1 MLMRILKQIGSVT
14 RMNLRSVPLRVGAS
28 SVIVIGIA
36 GVVGVLVSILAM
48 VGGLSQMMN
57 STARGDRA
65 IVVST
70 GAGFETLSN
79 ITREASE
86 TILDAPGIKHG
97 RDGKLLASAE
107 ALAIVRLPLKRSAD
121 SGNASLRGV
130 SEVGLAVHPEI
141 RLVEGRVFGSA
152 VREVI
157 VGRTLQRQFRD
168 IALGRRL
175 LLRGAEW
182 TVVGIF
188 ESHGDPHESEM
199 ITGAETLQSAFERT
213 TFQAVVVLLE
223 SADAFAE
230 FKGALTSNPALAVD
244 AMREADYY
252 RQQSQAFSQ
261 LLSIVAY
268 LIGGIMA
275 VGAVFGA
282 LNALYSAVSTR
293 TVEIA
298 TLRVLGFGAS
308 AVIVS
313 VFAEALLLALL
324 GGAIGGCIAWL
335 LFNGHAVST
344 NGGGLTQLSVP
355 LAVDFHLIGLGVL
368 WACIIG
374 MVGAA
379 FPAIRAARAPLAAA
393 LRGI

>member
-1 MLMRILKQIGSVT
+1 MGVLNQIGSVT
-14 RMNLRSVPLRVGAS
+14 RMNLRSVPQRIGTS

-48 VGGLSQMMN
+48 VGGLSQMIN
-57 STARGDRA
+57 STARADRA

-97 RDGKLLASAE
+97 SDGKLLASAE

-121 SGNASLRGV
+121 SGNVSLRGM
-130 SEVGLAVHPEI
+130 SEGGMAVHPEI
-141 RLVEGRVFGSA
+141 RLLQGRVFGSA

-168 IALGRRL
+168 VALGRRL
-175 LLRGAEW
+175 VLRGAEW

-188 ESHGDPHESEM
+188 ESRDAHESEM

-213 TFQAVVVLLE
+213 TFQSVVVLLD

-230 FKGALTSNPALAVD
+230 FKGALTSNPSLAVD

-282 LNALYSAVSTR
+282 LNAMYSAVSTR

-313 VFAEALLLALL
+313 VFAEALLLALV

-355 LAVDFHLIGLGVL
+355 LAVDSSLIGLGVL

>member
-1 MLMRILKQIGSVT
+1 MRALKQIAAVT
-14 RMNLRSVPLRVGAS
+14 LLNLRSVPQRLGAS

-48 VGGLSQMMN
+48 VGGLSQMMYR
-57 STARGDRA
+57 TARADRA

-70 GAGFETLSN
+70 GASFETLSN
-79 ITREASE
+79 IAREAAE
-86 TILDAPGIKHG
+86 AIVDAPGIKHG
-97 RDGKLLASAE
+97 ADTKPMASAE
-107 ALAIVRLPLKRSAD
+107 ALAIVRLPLKRSGH
-121 SGNASLRGV
+121 SGNVALRGV
-130 SEVGLAVHPEI
+130 GEAGFAVHPEI
-141 RLVEGRVFGSA
+141 HLVEGRLFGSA

-157 VGRTLQRQFRD
+157 VGRSLQRQFED
-168 IALGRRL
+168 IKLGRQL
-175 LLRGAEW
+175 LLRGAGW
-182 TVVGIF
+182 TVVGVF
-188 ESHGDPHESEM
+188 ESHGDPHEAEM
-199 ITGAETLQSAFERT
+199 ITGVETLQSAFERN
-213 TFQAVVVLLE
+213 TFQSVSVLLE

-230 FKGALTSNPALAVD
+230 FKAALTSNPALAVD
-244 AMREADYY
+244 AMRDADYY
-252 RQQSQAFSQ
+252 RQQSAGFSR
-261 LLSIVAY
+261 LLSVVAY

-282 LNALYSAVSTR
+282 LNAMYSAVSTR

-308 AVIVS
+308 AVVVS
-313 VFAEALLLALL
+313 VFAEAMLLALL
-324 GGAIGGCIAWL
+324 GGAIGGCLAWL

-355 LAVDFHLIGLGVL
+355 LALDLRLIGIGVL
-368 WACIIG
+368 WACLIG

-379 FPAIRAARAPLAAA
+379 FPAVRAARAPLAAA